1 MTPPDDAGGPTD
13 RADGAAAGFV
23 AVVAGLTDFLS
34 ADVTLD
40 QIAARVGAWAPG
52 HPGDSQ
58 TLVPAELVAS
68 SPYVARSGVAR
79 FPDSEVAYAVTLVP
93 MDRARP
99 LVAAMRTAFGEP
111 RVGTA
116 GPDMPTELQFAP
128 MGSSSGWR
136 IIILA
141 WALKR
146 GPDLD
151 RAVLTHLVLRRDRL
165 T

>member
-1 MTPPDDAGGPTD
+1 MTSHADAD
-13 RADGAAAGFV
+13 EADATAGFV
-23 AVVAGLTDFLS
+23 AVVADLTDYLS

-40 QIAARVGAWAPG
+40 QIATRIGAWAPG
-52 HPGDSQ
+52 RPSDTQ
-58 TLVPAELVAS
+58 TLVPAELQAS
-68 SPYVARSGVAR
+68 SRYVSRASVAR

-93 MDRARP
+93 IDDARP
-99 LVAAMRTAFGEP
+99 RVAAMRTAFGEP

-128 MGSSSGWR
+128 AVSSSDWR
-136 IIILA
+136 IVILA
-141 WALKR
+141 WTLRR

-151 RAVLTHLVLRRDRL
+151 EAVVTHLLLRRDRV